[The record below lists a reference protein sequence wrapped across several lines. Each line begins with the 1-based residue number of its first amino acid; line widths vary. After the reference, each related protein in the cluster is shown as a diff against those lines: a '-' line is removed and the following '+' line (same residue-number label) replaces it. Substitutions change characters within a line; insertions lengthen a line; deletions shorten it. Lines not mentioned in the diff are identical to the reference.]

1 MSRVDKGFCLRC
13 QLGINKQKLTRQK
26 ARQPERLAN
35 IVSKSSLDIVILF
48 IIVLIVRQS
57 YVINSE
63 NSLPLRQI
71 IINKEKKYEDWNH
84 YCNGQGVSPH
94 RRTAE

>member
-13 QLGINKQKLTRQK
+13 LQERNRQMPTQRR
-26 ARQPERLAN
+26 ARLPERLAN
-35 IVSKSSLDIVILF
+35 IVCKSSLDIVILF

-71 IINKEKKYEDWNH
+71 INKEKKYEDWNH